1 MRKSTLLVLATILVS
16 ALPLPAG
23 PLTEARVTKIIRD
36 VHVTDPAK
44 GTHAA
49 AIDERITEEIGLKT
63 GVKSRSELLFQ
74 DNTLTRI
81 GPETSFSFKAGTRD
95 LTLKEGTMLIQVPK
109 GLGGAKIRTAAVTAA
124 ITGTTIMVQYTPAK
138 QIRVLVLEGSL
149 RLSVNNTF
157 GNSVLLHP
165 GRMVIMRPDAKRIP
179 DPVTVDLRQVM
190 RTSSLVKM
198 AKKGESD
205 LPSAELIA
213 KEIAQQDRERAT
225 GRLIATNFVS
235 SGFGPEG
242 AFGPEQILDRVDQR
256 TLVPTPPPAKPPVKS
271 TVSTRPR

>member
-1 MRKSTLLVLATILVS
+1 MRKSTLLVLATVLVTAS
-16 ALPLPAG
+16 LLQAG
-23 PLTEARVTKIIRD
+23 PLTEARVTKIIKD
-36 VHVTDPAK
+36 VRVTDPAK

-49 AIDERITEEIGLKT
+49 AINETIKDEIGLKT

-95 LTLKEGTMLIQVPK
+95 LTLGQGTMLIQVPK

-138 QIRVLVLEGSL
+138 HIKVLVLEGSL
-149 RLSVNNTF
+149 RLSVNGTF
-157 GNSVLLHP
+157 GNSVRLQA
-165 GRMVIMRPDAKRIP
+165 GRMVTMRPDAKRIP
-179 DPVTVDLRQVM
+179 NPVRVDLRHVM
-190 RTSSLVKM
+190 QTSSLVKM

-205 LPSAELIA
+205 LPSAELID
-213 KEIAQQDRERAT
+213 KEIAQQDQERGA
-225 GRLIATNFVS
+225 GRLTAANLVG

-242 AFGPEQILDRVDQR
+242 GFGPEQILDRVDQR
-256 TLVPTPPPAKPPVKS
+256 RLVPTAPSKPPS
-271 TVSTRPR
+271 EPTFSTRR